1 MSEWKETVVLI
12 DADHLDSVCFNL
24 IVNFERMLG
33 RRIPQADLCHWL
45 DCIALDGG
53 IRAGENEV
61 QVIFLHSKS
70 KEKMTNMTPSV
81 FEKDLNGK
89 AFKDHLAEFTLA
101 SYPVEDVVTMADF
114 YMQSFDAMLE
124 AKDVKRIL
132 LVPALDEYGDRVR
145 QTALKAEGKE
155 VVLFT
160 MQPTQ
165 ERGYLQELLGYS
177 LMSALGIRGEELQ
190 G

>member
-1 MSEWKETVVLI
+1 MSEWKENVVLI

-53 IRAGENEV
+53 LRPGDNEV
-61 QVIFLHSKS
+61 QVIFLHSKD
-70 KEKMTNMTPSV
+70 KEKMANTTPST
-81 FEKDLNGK
+81 FAKDLNGQ
-89 AFKDHLAEFTLA
+89 AFKDNLAEFTLA
-101 SYPVEDVVTMADF
+101 SFPVEEVVTMADF
-114 YMQSFDAMLE
+114 YMQSLDALIE

-132 LVPALDEYGDRVR
+132 LIPALEEYGDRVR
-145 QTALKAEGKE
+145 QTIMKAEGKE
-155 VVLFT
+155 ITLFT

-165 ERGYLQELLGYS
+165 ERGYMQELLGYS

>member
-1 MSEWKETVVLI
+1 M
-12 DADHLDSVCFNL
+12 
-24 IVNFERMLG
+24 
-33 RRIPQADLCHWL
+33 
-45 DCIALDGG
+45 
-53 IRAGENEV
+53 
-61 QVIFLHSKS
+61 
-70 KEKMTNMTPSV
+70 
-81 FEKDLNGK
+81 NGQ

-114 YMQSFDAMLE
+114 YMQSLDALIE

-132 LVPALDEYGDRVR
+132 LVAALEEYGDRVR
-145 QTALKAEGKE
+145 QTAIKAEGKDI
-155 VVLFT
+155 VVFT

>member
-61 QVIFLHSKS
+61 QVIFLHSKA
-70 KEKMTNMTPSV
+70 KEKLSNMTPSI
-81 FEKDLNGK
+81 FDKELNGQ

-114 YMQSFDAMLE
+114 YIQSLDAMIE
-124 AKDVKRIL
+124 AKDVKRML

-145 QTALKAEGKE
+145 QTILKAENKDTI
-155 VVLFT
+155 LFS

>member
-1 MSEWKETVVLI
+1 MSEWKETIVLI
-12 DADHLDSVCFNL
+12 DADHLDCVCFNL

-53 IRAGENEV
+53 LRPGDNEV
-61 QVIFLHSKS
+61 QVIFLHSKD
-70 KEKMTNMTPSV
+70 KEKMANMNPSI
-81 FEKDLNGK
+81 FNKDLNGQ

-101 SYPVEDVVTMADF
+101 SFPVEEVVTMADF
-114 YMQSFDAMLE
+114 YMQSLDALIE

-132 LVPALDEYGDRVR
+132 LVAALEEYGDRVR
-145 QTALKAEGKE
+145 QTAIKAEGKDI
-155 VVLFT
+155 VVFT

-165 ERGYLQELLGYS
+165 ERGYQQELLGYS

>member
-33 RRIPQADLCHWL
+33 RRIPQTDLCHWL

-53 IRAGENEV
+53 LRPGDNEV
-61 QVIFLHSKS
+61 QVIFLHSKD
-70 KEKMTNMTPSV
+70 KEKMANMNPGI
-81 FEKDLNGK
+81 FNKELNGQ

-101 SYPVEDVVTMADF
+101 SFPVEEVVTMADF
-114 YMQSFDAMLE
+114 YMQSLDALIE

-132 LVPALDEYGDRVR
+132 LVAALEEYGDRVR
-145 QTALKAEGKE
+145 QTAIKAEDKDI
-155 VVLFT
+155 VVFT